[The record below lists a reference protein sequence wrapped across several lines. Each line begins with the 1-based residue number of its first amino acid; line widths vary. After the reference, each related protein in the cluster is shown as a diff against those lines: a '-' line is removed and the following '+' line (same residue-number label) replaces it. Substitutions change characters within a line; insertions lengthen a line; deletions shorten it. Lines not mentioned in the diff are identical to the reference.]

1 VSGPPLRGPVLWLTG
16 LDPVRRLVT
25 GTRLG
30 RRVAHRFVAGESL
43 DQGLAAARSLNARG
57 IRAMLDLLG
66 ENVTSA
72 EMASEAADAYV
83 RALKRI
89 EEDRSLDCNIA
100 VKLTEL
106 GLDLSFELCLENTS
120 RVLAAAEAGGTQV
133 MIDMESH
140 GYVDH
145 TLDALRELRRH
156 HRNVGVA
163 LQSYLYRTERDVFA
177 LPEGT
182 PVRLV
187 KGAYLE
193 PPEVAYPTR
202 REVDRSFARLCAT
215 LLSRGHEVHVATH
228 DPGLLEGTRRFVER
242 NGISWDRIELQML
255 YGIRRDLQDRY
266 AGRGFPV
273 RTYIPYGEQW
283 YPYLTRRM
291 AERPA
296 NLWFFLSNVL
306 RRGG

>member
-16 LDPVRRLVT
+16 LETVRRLVT

-30 RRVAHRFVAGESL
+30 RRVAHRFVAGETL
-43 DQGLAAARSLNARG
+43 DEGLAAARSLNARG

-66 ENVTSA
+66 ENVTTE
-72 EMASEAADAYV
+72 EMASEATDSYV

-89 EEDRSLDCNIA
+89 EEERSLDCNIA

-106 GLDLSFELCLENTS
+106 GLDLSIELCLENTA
-120 RVLAAAEAGGTQV
+120 RVLAAAEARGTQV

-140 GYVDH
+140 GYVDR
-145 TLDALRELRRH
+145 TLDAVRELRRH
-156 HRNVGVA
+156 HQGVGVA

-182 PVRLV
+182 PIRLV

-202 REVDRSFARLCAT
+202 REVDRSYARLCAT

-228 DPGLLEGTRRFVER
+228 DPDLLEGARRYVER
-242 NGISWDRIELQML
+242 SRIPWERLELQML

-266 AGRGFPV
+266 ARLGFPV
-273 RTYIPYGEQW
+273 RTYIPYGGQW

-296 NLWFFLSNVL
+296 NLWFFLSNAM

>member
-1 VSGPPLRGPVLWLTG
+1 MSGPPLRGPVLWLTD

-43 DQGLAAARSLNARG
+43 DQGLAAAHSLNARG

-72 EMASEAADAYV
+72 EMASAAADAYV

-89 EEDRSLDCNIA
+89 EEDDSLDCNISI
-100 VKLTEL
+100 KLTQL
-106 GLDLSFELCLENTS
+106 GLDLSHELCLENTG
-120 RVLAAAEAGGTQV
+120 RVLAAAEARGTQV
-133 MIDMESH
+133 MIDMESL
-140 GYVDH
+140 GYVDR
-145 TLDALRELRRH
+145 TLAALRELRRRH
-156 HRNVGVA
+156 EAVGVA

-177 LPEGT
+177 LPEDT

-187 KGAYLE
+187 KGAYYE
-193 PPEVAYPTR
+193 SPEVAFPTR
-202 REVDRSFARLCAT
+202 LEVDRSFARLCAT
-215 LLSRGHEVHVATH
+215 LLARGHEVHVATH
-228 DPGLLEGTRRFVER
+228 DPGLLDGARRLVDRRRIPWERVEF
-242 NGISWDRIELQML
+242 QML

-266 AGRGFPV
+266 AREGLPV
-273 RTYIPYGEQW
+273 RTYIPYGGQW

-296 NLWFFLSNVL
+296 NLWFFVSNLL